1 MDYKIFWSDESL
13 RNLGD
18 ILTYLET
25 EWTEKEINKFKEKL
39 GKQIDLIAQNPT
51 LFPESQFHPNLRKA
65 VLSKHNT
72 VFYEIKKYEIHI
84 AYLFSNR
91 MDIGKLK

>member
-13 RNLGD
+13 KNLED

-25 EWTEKEINKFKEKL
+25 EWTEKEIKIFKKKL
-39 GKQIDLIAQNPT
+39 GNQIDLIAQNPKI
-51 LFPESQFHPNLRKA
+51 FPESQFHPNLRKA

-72 VFYEIKKYEIHI
+72 VFYEIKNYEIHI
-84 AYLFSNR
+84 AYIFSNR
-91 MDIGKLK
+91 MDISKLK